1 MRQIC
6 KLALLVVAALFLT
19 NCAGIYQK
27 RSLFTPE
34 ENLARQIDMQI
45 AEPELQT
52 ALVGVMVQSAETGEI
67 IYQHNANTL
76 MMPASNEKIVTSIAA
91 LLKLGPDFQYQTE
104 IYATGQIEDG
114 VLNGDLVVV
123 GSGDPTLSYRFCDKN
138 SNCFVFQSWADSL
151 YARGIHTIKGNIIGI
166 DDVFDDEFIGYGW
179 SVMNLSNAY
188 SAQIGG
194 LIFNENKAQLIL
206 DADSSGEYLNLS
218 VLPDLGYL
226 KLLPELEINA
236 DKTEITIDRR
246 LETNLVRIKGK
257 IQPGFHD
264 TENLSIHDPTQYFL
278 AGLKWE
284 LVRQGIKIY
293 GDPIDADLISGKENL
308 SNQKP
313 LFIHNSPPF
322 KEVLKILMKESQNL
336 YAESLVKLLGHK
348 FGSEGSFAE
357 GEKVVKETLKRFG
370 LDENSYSYMDGSGL
384 CRYNY
389 ISPALIAKLL
399 RNMYY
404 HPYTKIFQQSLP
416 IAGVDGTIGYRMK
429 GTVAQ
434 NNIFAKT
441 GTISNARCLS
451 GYAKTKD
458 GETLV
463 FSTMFNNFLCS
474 VNVVMDIQD
483 RICMALT
490 AFSRK
495 NID

>member
-6 KLALLVVAALFLT
+6 KLALFVIAVLFLN
-19 NCAGIYQK
+19 NCAGTFHPK
-27 RSLFTPE
+27 PMVTPE
-34 ENLARQIDMQI
+34 ELLVRQIDLQI
-45 AEPELQT
+45 ADPELQT

-91 LLKLGPDFQYQTE
+91 LLKLGPGFQYKTE
-104 IYATGQIEDG
+104 IYTTGQVEDG

-123 GSGDPTLSYRFCDKN
+123 GSGDPTLSYRFCEKN
-138 SNCFVFQSWADSL
+138 STCFVFQSWADSL

-179 SVMNLSNAY
+179 SVNNLSYAY

-194 LIFNENKAQLIL
+194 LMFNENKAQLIL

-218 VLPDLGYL
+218 VLPDFGYL
-226 KLLPELEINA
+226 KLQPDLEINA
-236 DKTEITIDRR
+236 DKTDISVDRC

-257 IQPGFHD
+257 IQPGFHA

-293 GDPIDADLISGKENL
+293 GDPIDADLVAGREKL
-308 SNQKP
+308 SNKNP
-313 LFIHNSPPF
+313 LFIHTSPPF

-336 YAESLVKLLGHK
+336 YAESLVKLLGNK

-357 GEKVVKETLKRFG
+357 GGKVVKETLKRFG
-370 LDENSYSYMDGSGL
+370 LEENSYSYMDGSGL

-404 HPYTKIFQQSLP
+404 HPHGEVFRQSLP

-441 GTISNARCLS
+441 GTISNVRCLS

-483 RICMALT
+483 RICLVLT

-495 NID
+495 NVD